1 MDNVVDN
8 ERKKKLYSFKYLIML
23 AIPLFVELL
32 LQMVVGYSD
41 QIMMSK
47 YDTAVT
53 AITNSNSILNIII
66 NAFTVFS
73 SASIILITQFKG
85 SKNEVSEKK
94 VYSVCFYFNLI
105 TSIIISLIL
114 LFFGRYFL
122 KAIQCPDD
130 SYHEAVEYLTITGGV
145 IVFQLMSITFAALLK
160 SNSLMKES
168 MIINLVVNIINIV
181 GNFLLIPSLKIV
193 GVALASSISRFI
205 GLTLM
210 IIVYVIKVKIKFSF
224 REFKNS
230 MNILKKYIGV
240 GVPASSESFSYQS
253 SQLII
258 QICINSFGIS
268 VVNIKTYAS
277 MFAMITYMVTEAISL
292 GMQIVLGELLGEGD
306 TKEAEHKV
314 KQTLIFGIIASE
326 IFAILFFIT
335 ARWDFKIFHVT
346 DSKMLA
352 LGQKIMFVEIFLELG
367 RAVNIVCVRTLQTAG
382 DILFPTI
389 LSIIFCWVV
398 AVFGSFLLGHEKFFG
413 LGLVGVWIS
422 MAADECSRAIIFLI
436 RLKKGKWKN
445 VKLAGGSV

>member
-1 MDNVVDN
+1 MDNLIN
-8 ERKKKLYSFKYLIML
+8 YEERRKKLYSFKYLIFL

-47 YDTAVT
+47 YETAVT

-85 SKNEVSEKK
+85 SQNKENEKK
-94 VYSVCFYFNLI
+94 VYSVCFFFNLI
-105 TSIIISLIL
+105 VSTIISLMI

-122 KAIQCPDD
+122 KAIRCPSD
-130 SYHEAVEYLTITGGV
+130 SYNEAVKYLTITGGV

-181 GNFLLIPSLKIV
+181 GNFILIPHLEIV

-205 GLTLM
+205 GLILM
-210 IIVYVIKVKIKFSF
+210 IIVYIWKVRIKFSF
-224 REFKNS
+224 KEFRSS

-258 QICINSFGIS
+258 QICINSFGIA

-277 MFAMITYMVTEAISL
+277 MFAMITYMVTEAVSL
-292 GMQIVLGELLGEGD
+292 GMQIVIGELLGNGD

-314 KQTLIFGIIASE
+314 KQTLVFGIIASE
-326 IFAILFFIT
+326 IFAVLFFIT
-335 ARWDFKIFHVT
+335 AKWDFRIFNVT
-346 DSKMLA
+346 DKEMLS
-352 LGQKIMFVEIFLELG
+352 LGQKIMFIEIFLELG

-398 AVFGSFLLGHEKFFG
+398 AVFGSFLLGHDKFIG
-413 LGLVGVWIS
+413 LGLPGVWIS
-422 MAADECSRAIIFLI
+422 MAADECSRAVIFLI

-445 VKLAGGSV
+445 KKIALV